1 MQNEC
6 FGVIMKK
13 NPKDL
18 ALLPLNNKQQVKLFF
33 FKEIQPVTTWRQYQ
47 KINRT

>member
-13 NPKDL
+13 KKDL

-33 FKEIQPVTTWRQYQ
+33 FKEIQPVPTWRQYQ
-47 KINRT
+47 KIKRT